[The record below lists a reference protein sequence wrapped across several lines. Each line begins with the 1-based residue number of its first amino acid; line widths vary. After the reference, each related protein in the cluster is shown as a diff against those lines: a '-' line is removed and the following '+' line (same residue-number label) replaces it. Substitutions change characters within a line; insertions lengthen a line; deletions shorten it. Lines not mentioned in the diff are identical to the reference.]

1 MNRPPPAHGAFTLV
15 EVLACLLLF
24 SLGVMA
30 VVAVISQGLASATR
44 AQAEATAW
52 ATAMSVLKDPL
63 PMGGAEDPATGLFT
77 RWSWNRAG
85 STWTASEAGS
95 PDGAWSYTAWS
106 LDQPSDVLVADMG
119 SPVANNTLVFPPG
132 GSPAPGC
139 AHGWINGY
147 YVERR
152 EQSRASDRIAR
163 GMRLVEVR
171 VDVYWAKG
179 SSSGSRALASAVDR
193 HIRQEAP

>member
-1 MNRPPPAHGAFTLV
+1 MRRISAGFTLV

-30 VVAVISQGLASATR
+30 VVAVITQGLTTATR
-44 AQAEATAW
+44 AQSEATAW

-63 PMGGAEDPATGLFT
+63 PMGGEEDPATGLLA
-77 RWSWNRAG
+77 RWNWNRAG
-85 STWTASEAGS
+85 STWTATEGVS
-95 PDGAWSYTAWS
+95 PDAVWSCTTWGV
-106 LDQPSDVLVADMG
+106 DQPSDVLVSDMG
-119 SPVANNTLVFPPG
+119 SPVAGNPLVFPPG

-152 EQSRASDRIAR
+152 EQSRASDRIGR
-163 GMRLVEVR
+163 GVRLVEVR

-179 SSSGSRALASAVDR
+179 YSNGSRALASAVDR
-193 HIRQEAP
+193 HLRQEAP